1 MSGSRRLRDI
11 GCAFSAAL
19 RGCKAAAARCRRR
32 AAGIMRAATSCRHS
46 DLLEDVRMADAGHPL
61 RIDFAGRRVEL
72 QELINVL
79 SIGDRL
85 RVLCDDGVLVAE
97 KISETR
103 FKLIHSETMSK
114 LVH

>member
-1 MSGSRRLRDI
+1 MSKSLGLRHI
-11 GCAFSAAL
+11 ACLFSAAL
-19 RGCKAAAARCRRR
+19 RGRKVAAAKCWSVVRT
-32 AAGIMRAATSCRHS
+32 MRAAANRRRS
-46 DLLEDVRMADAGHPL
+46 DLFEDVRLADAGHPL
-61 RIDFAGRRVEL
+61 RIDFCGRRVEL
-72 QELINVL
+72 RELINVL

-85 RVLCDDGVLVAE
+85 RVLCNDGVLVAE

>member
-1 MSGSRRLRDI
+1 MSESHRLRDI

-19 RGCKAAAARCRRR
+19 RGCKAAAAGCWRR
-32 AAGIMRAATSCRHS
+32 AVGVMRAAASCRRGN
-46 DLLEDVRMADAGHPL
+46 LFEAVRLADAGHPL
-61 RIDFAGRRVEL
+61 RIDFSGRRVEL

-97 KISETR
+97 KISETQ
-103 FKLIHSETMSK
+103 FKLIHSETMWK